1 MIIHL
6 YDVQGK
12 RDFFLKFDSPFLFEK
27 FLRKARKSKK
37 LQILSYGKEN

>member
-6 YDVQGK
+6 YDNQSK
-12 RDFFLKFDSPFLFEK
+12 QDFWLKFESPFLFEK
-27 FLRKARKSKK
+27 FLKRAQKSKK

>member
-6 YDVQGK
+6 YDIQSK
-12 RDFFLKFDSPFLFEK
+12 HDFFLKFNSPFLFEK